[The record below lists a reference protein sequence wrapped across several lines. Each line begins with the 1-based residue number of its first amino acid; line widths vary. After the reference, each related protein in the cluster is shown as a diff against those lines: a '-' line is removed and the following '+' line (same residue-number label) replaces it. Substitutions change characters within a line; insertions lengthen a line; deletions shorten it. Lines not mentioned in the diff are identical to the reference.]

1 MLSLDL
7 WVCQRLGLA
16 LASVQSL
23 RTQFQPT
30 APLITFAGQTGR
42 SLVQR
47 LLVLSVRDH
56 GAVLWIHNPLP
67 LALPESTSKNA
78 FCKSGLFCTSG
89 CLLVKLY
96 CNRSS
101 LGRCM
106 CPQPSHPDHRSSA
119 SLSAAPLLCRER
131 NRQRQFHSLSKDC
144 RLLLGRGL
152 VLLSKQKGPR
162 HFLGNVVLSLVLCRI
177 N

>member
-1 MLSLDL
+1 MPLRNPSGFSFNPQLHSSPSPRRWGEASCRVCWCSAGCSAQGITELSYGFITPFL
-7 WVCQRLGLA
+7 WPCRK
-16 LASVQSL
+16 VQ
-23 RTQFQPT
+23 
-30 APLITFAGQTGR
+30 
-42 SLVQR
+42 
-47 LLVLSVRDH
+47 
-56 GAVLWIHNPLP
+56 
-67 LALPESTSKNA
+67 ENA

-106 CPQPSHPDHRSSA
+106 CPQPSHPDRQSSI
-119 SLSAAPLLCRER
+119 SVSAAPSLCRER
-131 NRQRQFHSLSKDC
+131 NWQRQFHSLSRDC

-152 VLLSKQKGPR
+152 VLLSKQKGPQ
-162 HFLGNVVLSLVLCRI
+162 HLLGNVVVSLVLCRI